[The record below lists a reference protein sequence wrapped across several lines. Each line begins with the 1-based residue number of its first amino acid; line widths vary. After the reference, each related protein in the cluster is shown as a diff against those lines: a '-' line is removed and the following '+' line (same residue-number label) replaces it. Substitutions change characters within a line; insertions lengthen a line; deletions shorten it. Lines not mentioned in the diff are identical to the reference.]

1 MCTLKN
7 YTIKYVLKRHKNSDN
22 QKRFNESA
30 CEKDFIAGVKS
41 KAAKEYWM
49 KKLTNKNKNL

>member
-7 YTIKYVLKRHKNSDN
+7 ATIKYVLKRHKNSDN
-22 QKRFNESA
+22 QKRFNEAA
-30 CEKDFIAGVKS
+30 CEKDFMAGVKS

-49 KKLTNKNKNL
+49 KRINKQK